1 MSLCDIKTRRGW
13 LTRTTSIETILNVS
27 PLLAAVW
34 FTPMAVGGMLIAL
47 VGGATLHKLP
57 GTILL
62 LLSGSGFVVCSLLFA
77 LIPDNPNYW
86 AWVFPAMVCTTIGI
100 DISYNVSGIFITT
113 SVPKDQQGLAGACI
127 NGLVFF
133 GISFFLGWA
142 DFAVASRSH
151 NNAGESYKT
160 AFWFAVGCGGVVIL
174 LVLGF
179 IRIGRAKSDLTAE
192 EKARSRK
199 PEQ

>member
-1 MSLCDIKTRRGW
+1 MPL
-13 LTRTTSIETILNVS
+13 LSIETILHVS

-62 LLSGSGFVVCSLLFA
+62 LLSGSGFVVSSLLFA
-77 LIPDNPNYW
+77 LMPENPNYW

-100 DISYNVSGIFITT
+100 DISYNVSSIFITT

-127 NGLVFF
+127 NGLVFL

-142 DFAVASRSH
+142 DLGVTARLH
-151 NNAGESYKT
+151 DNAGEGYKT
-160 AFWFAVGCGGVVIL
+160 AFWLAVGCAGVMIL
-174 LVLGF
+174 LLLGF
-179 IRIGRAKSDLTAE
+179 IRIGRAKSDLTVEEKVQSQKPGQE
-192 EKARSRK
+192 EKAS
-199 PEQ
+199 Q